1 MDLIKELKK
10 LSAKDYAFL
19 IVGFILGIF
28 WKVLVIGG
36 IVIAG
41 IFIAVILFKKY
52 QERKKKNG

>member
-19 IVGFILGIF
+19 IVGFILGMLWKIF
-28 WKVLVIGG
+28 AILAGVVIT
-36 IVIAG
+36 
-41 IFIAVILFKKY
+41 VILFKKY